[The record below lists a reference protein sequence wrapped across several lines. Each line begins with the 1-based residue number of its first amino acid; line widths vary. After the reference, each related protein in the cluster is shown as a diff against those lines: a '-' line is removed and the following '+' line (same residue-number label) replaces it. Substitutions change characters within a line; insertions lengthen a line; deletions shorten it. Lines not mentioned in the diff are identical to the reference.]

1 MAIITLTTDFG
12 RKDYYV
18 SAVKGAI
25 LNVTPNVTII
35 DISHEISSFNILEAA
50 YIVKCAYP
58 NFPKGSIHIISV
70 ESTNH
75 KTCNYIVV
83 QYKENYFIGPDNGV
97 ISLILEGNYDI
108 AYEISQNED
117 DAGLDSFPLKTVYSK
132 IAGFIASGGDL
143 DGLYDKKDKI
153 FELLPINPIVRG
165 VFIQASVIYVD
176 HYGNLILNL
185 TRDMFTEI
193 GNGRPFK
200 IHYMRNDH
208 IDYIC
213 ASYNDVQVG
222 DVVCIFGE
230 NGNMEI
236 AINKDNAS
244 ALLDLKCGSSIQIEF
259 I

>member
-25 LNVTPNVTII
+25 LNVIPDVNIV
-35 DISHEISSFNILEAA
+35 DISHEISTFNILEAA
-50 YIVKCAYP
+50 YIVKSTFP
-58 NFPKGSIHIISV
+58 NFPIGTIHIVSV

-75 KTCNYIVV
+75 RTCNYIVV
-83 QYKENYFIGPDNGV
+83 EYKGSYFIGPDNGV
-97 ISLILEGNYDI
+97 ISLILEGNYDR
-108 AYEISQNED
+108 AYEISQNAD

-143 DGLYDKKDKI
+143 DGLYEKKDTI
-153 FELLPINPIVRG
+153 FELLPLKPIIRG
-165 VFIQASVIYVD
+165 AFIQASVIYVD
-176 HYGNLILNL
+176 HYGNLILNIN
-185 TRDMFTEI
+185 RDMFTEI

-200 IHYMRNDH
+200 IYYMRNDF

-213 ASYNDVQVG
+213 ANYNDVQEG

-230 NGNMEI
+230 TGNMEI

-244 ALLDLKCGSSIQIEF
+244 SLLDLKYGSSIQIEF

>member
-25 LNVTPNVTII
+25 LNVIPQVTII
-35 DISHEISSFNILEAA
+35 DISHEISKFNILEAA
-50 YIVKCAYP
+50 YIVKSAYP
-58 NFPKGSIHIISV
+58 NFPKGTIHIISV

-75 KTCNYIVV
+75 RTSNYIVV
-83 QYKENYFIGPDNGV
+83 EYRGSYFIGPDNGV
-97 ISLILEGNYDI
+97 ISLILEGNYDR
-108 AYEISQNED
+108 AYEISQNSD

-132 IAGFIASGGDL
+132 IAGFIASGGELEGIYEKIDR
-143 DGLYDKKDKI
+143 I
-153 FELLPINPIVRG
+153 FELLPLKPIIRG
-165 VFIQASVIYVD
+165 AFIQASVVYVD
-176 HYGNLILNL
+176 HYGNLILNVN
-185 TRDMFTEI
+185 RDMFTEV

-200 IHYMRNDH
+200 IYYMRNDY

-213 ASYNDVQVG
+213 ANYNDVQEG

-230 NGNMEI
+230 TGNMEI

-244 ALLDLKCGSSIQIEF
+244 SLLDLNYGSSIQIEF